1 MPDIDFHIELLHW
14 VLVNNFLKFNN
25 DIYLQKYGTAMGT
38 PAAVE
43 YANTVLYFIEHSIL
57 DSYKPILYLRYIDDI
72 FAIFPSTASAMIF
85 IPSLTLNVQIFNWRV

>member
-14 VLVNNFLKFNN
+14 VLVNNFFKFNN

-43 YANTVLYFIEHSIL
+43 YANTVLYFIEH
-57 DSYKPILYLRYIDDI
+57 YI
-72 FAIFPSTASAMIF
+72 
-85 IPSLTLNVQIFNWRV
+85 